1 MSPFQFTPIGIIHSP
16 FKQKFGIPRQPVL
29 ASAAR
34 ATLELL
40 PPCNRE
46 AYGRGLEDFSHLW
59 IQFVFH
65 QSISESPKPLVRP
78 PRLGGKEK
86 RGVFATR
93 SGFRPNPIGLSLVEL
108 ERVASSETSLIL
120 HLKSID
126 LLDQTPVLD
135 IKPYIPYCDQPE
147 NPRAEFAS
155 SPPQKIFEVVYCPLA
170 LEKIREKEAQGLVDL
185 QQLIVQLL
193 ETDPRAGHYQG
204 FPQKKEYGILLFDF
218 DLRWEVQADQIR
230 VLDLIGNVG

>member
-1 MSPFQFTPIGIIHSP
+1 MAFFTFSPIGIIHSP

-40 PPCNRE
+40 PPYNRE

-65 QSISESPKPLVRP
+65 QSIIESPKPLVRP

-108 ERVASSETSLIL
+108 EWVESSETQLLL
-120 HLKSID
+120 HLRSID
-126 LLDQTPVLD
+126 MLDQTPVLD
-135 IKPYIPYCDQPE
+135 IKPYIPYCDRPE
-147 NPRAEFAS
+147 NPRAEFAALA
-155 SPPQKIFEVVYCPLA
+155 PEKVFEVIYSELA
-170 LEKIREKEAQGLVDL
+170 LDKICRFEAQGMVDL
-185 QQLIVQLL
+185 KQLIEQILQ
-193 ETDPRAGHYQG
+193 TDPRAGHYQD
-204 FPQKKEYGILLFDF
+204 FHKREYGILLFDF
-218 DLRWEVQADQIR
+218 DLRWEIVEDQIR
-230 VLDLIGNVG
+230 VLDLSSV